1 MEETSFLLFLLV
13 VNVTTGYDFLLNF
26 LHTTGKYLCNLLVF
40 PLLASLFP
48 ISFHSIKNF
57 VSSFLLFP
65 KFLDVSMYIEH
76 AAVESIVQVLGD
88 TVLCQAFLLY
98 VGCKEVG

>member
-1 MEETSFLLFLLV
+1 
-13 VNVTTGYDFLLNF
+13 
-26 LHTTGKYLCNLLVF
+26 
-40 PLLASLFP
+40 
-48 ISFHSIKNF
+48 
-57 VSSFLLFP
+57 
-65 KFLDVSMYIEH
+65 MYIEH